1 MPQDVYYRISSD
13 GYDVVVVNSWD
24 TLNNVRED
32 ILAGAIYVKAIDL
45 PRNLRSKRVYI
56 DAIQEDGTT
65 TRIGLYHTKT
75 LQEIAYYG
83 NLIEAGENIEI
94 NGVVR
99 DVEYLKKEKERLQD
113 RLNNIILPA
122 LKNGDINIISEE
134 IPFIENIVGFDYVA
148 FNSERATTNNYS
160 NKFGIPN
167 MNFSEIMQKKE
178 NYFREKLIDRFNH
191 LFDGEDLQYDYLLYQ
206 ATGNPVI
213 VYTKEDS
220 RLDKFIP
227 SNPIIDD
234 EGYKVDANGRK
245 QYKWP
250 NNAKLY
256 SYIIG
261 NKSIDVV
268 VVDNIEDLVSDESF
282 ILYRSK
288 YKIRNKSIYDLNSDN
303 LEDLIN
309 IIANEQYESWVK
321 SNTAVMARIPSQS
334 LSFAMNIDTVAYLPY
349 GNNIAF
355 VPNEQVFLQGSD

>member
-1 MPQDVYYRISSD
+1 MVPSHNMFMIYEDDDGTKFTSGDFKYFVDHEEPATSYLHNKVWNGEEIRPEYIETHRVNPYEVMPQDVYYRISSD
-13 GYDVVVVNSWD
+13 GYNVVVVNSWD

-32 ILAGAIYVKAIDL
+32 ILAGDIYVKAIDL

-99 DVEYLKKEKERLQD
+99 NVEYFKKEKERLQD

-122 LKNGDINIISEE
+122 LKNGDVNIISEE
-134 IPFIENIVGFDYVA
+134 IPFIENIIGFDYVA

-178 NYFREKLIDRFNH
+178 NYFREKLVDRFNH

-227 SNPIIDD
+227 SNPIVDD

-245 QYKWP
+245 QYK
-250 NNAKLY
+250 
-256 SYIIG
+256 
-261 NKSIDVV
+261 
-268 VVDNIEDLVSDESF
+268 
-282 ILYRSK
+282 
-288 YKIRNKSIYDLNSDN
+288 
-303 LEDLIN
+303 
-309 IIANEQYESWVK
+309 
-321 SNTAVMARIPSQS
+321 
-334 LSFAMNIDTVAYLPY
+334 
-349 GNNIAF
+349 
-355 VPNEQVFLQGSD
+355 

>member
-1 MPQDVYYRISSD
+1 M
-13 GYDVVVVNSWD
+13 
-24 TLNNVRED
+24 
-32 ILAGAIYVKAIDL
+32 
-45 PRNLRSKRVYI
+45 PRNLRSKRVFI

-99 DVEYLKKEKERLQD
+99 DIEYLKKEKERLQD

-134 IPFIENIVGFDYVA
+134 IPFIENIVGFDYVS

-178 NYFREKLIDRFNH
+178 NYFKEKLIDRFNH
-191 LFDGEDLQYDYLLYQ
+191 LFDGADLQYDYLLYQ

-227 SNPIIDD
+227 SNPIVDD
-234 EGYKVDANGRK
+234 EGYKVDANRRK

-268 VVDNIEDLVSDESF
+268 VVDNIEDLVPDESF

-309 IIANEQYESWVK
+309 IIANEQYES
-321 SNTAVMARIPSQS
+321 
-334 LSFAMNIDTVAYLPY
+334 
-349 GNNIAF
+349 
-355 VPNEQVFLQGSD
+355 